1 MLTMLVV
8 DDEKIERD
16 GIRFLVRKYGLP
28 LHVEEAANGEK
39 ALALLQRSPVDI
51 VLTDIK
57 MPFMDGLQLAAK
69 VRESGS
75 AVKIVILSAFVEFD
89 YARRALPLQVEHYLL
104 KPVEPGEFADV
115 MKRVIGQCEAER
127 SAAVAET
134 RIRRAE
140 RPGAS
145 ADEDPAIDKETARKA
160 IEEVLRRIHRD
171 YRLDMALETLAEQVY
186 LSPNYL
192 SRLFKK
198 ETGTSF
204 VKYVTAYRLD
214 KACELLRRTN
224 MKIVDIATEV
234 GYPNFSYFGSL
245 FRQHY
250 GTTPAKYRE
259 GDGL

>member
-28 LHVEEAANGEK
+28 LNVEEAANGEK
-39 ALALLQRSPVDI
+39 ALALLQRLPVDI

-69 VRESGS
+69 VRETGS
-75 AVKIVILSAFVEFD
+75 AVKIVILSAFGEFD

-115 MKRVIGQCEAER
+115 MKRVIRQCEAER
-127 SAAVAET
+127 NAAAPEE
-134 RIRRAE
+134 A
-140 RPGAS
+140 
-145 ADEDPAIDKETARKA
+145 AIDKETARKA

-224 MKIVDIATEV
+224 MKIVDIAAEV